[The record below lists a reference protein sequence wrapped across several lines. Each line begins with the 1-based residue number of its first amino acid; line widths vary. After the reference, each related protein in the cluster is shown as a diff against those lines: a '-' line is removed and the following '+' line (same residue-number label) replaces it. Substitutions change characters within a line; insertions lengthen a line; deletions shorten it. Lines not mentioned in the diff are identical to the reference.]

1 MTDIRARLANAL
13 YEQAATFDECSQHY
27 LKGWAERSADV
38 LLSLPGIA
46 IVDTEADI
54 DRLARALRHADTEVF
69 ANNPA
74 DEYEKRTRNMVKA
87 VLAAAVQ
94 AQEGGDPD
102 GHEEPS

>member
-1 MTDIRARLANAL
+1 MTDIRARLADVFLAFTSRDGVYAL
-13 YEQAATFDECSQHY
+13 T
-27 LKGWAERSADV
+27 ADDTPRLV
-38 LLSLPGIA
+38 DKLLSLPRIA